1 MKISIT
7 NEKIYSYYVSS
18 FFFFFLFSSQSI
30 KRDTE
35 FPVQLVSSAV
45 RIMSQKESFLCIVVL
60 GSFVFRDSSHR
71 RSMPMWHLCYS
82 NQSSVPRK
90 TQSATHTRHQD
101 FHNQIVYIQYSRG
114 KIFFSLSL
122 SFFVSLSPQI
132 RYSHGFLHAGKIL
145 KILKISKSWLRI
157 SSVIFPF
164 SNIKYWGGRMRKKDA

>member
-1 MKISIT
+1 MKISII
-7 NEKIYSYYVSS
+7 NEKVYYISSS
-18 FFFFFLFSSQSI
+18 FFFFPSQSI

-82 NQSSVPRK
+82 NRSSVPRN
-90 TQSATHTRHQD
+90 TLSATHTRHQD

-114 KIFFSLSL
+114 KIFFFLSFSLSL
-122 SFFVSLSPQI
+122 FIFFYI
-132 RYSHGFLHAGKIL
+132 FLYHKIINQNWSYHFY
-145 KILKISKSWLRI
+145 K
-157 SSVIFPF
+157 
-164 SNIKYWGGRMRKKDA
+164 